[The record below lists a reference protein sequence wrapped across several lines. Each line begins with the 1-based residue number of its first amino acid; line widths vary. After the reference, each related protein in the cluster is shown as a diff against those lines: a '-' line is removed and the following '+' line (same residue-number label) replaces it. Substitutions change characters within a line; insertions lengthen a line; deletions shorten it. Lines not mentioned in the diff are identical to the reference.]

1 MIDIYLNGEIQKF
14 EAPITLSEILERL
27 RIPLSAMAIA
37 VNREIVPR
45 SEFPLFKIKEGDQIE
60 VVKAVGGG

>member
-45 SEFPLFKIKEGDQIE
+45 SEFPLFKIKEGDRIE